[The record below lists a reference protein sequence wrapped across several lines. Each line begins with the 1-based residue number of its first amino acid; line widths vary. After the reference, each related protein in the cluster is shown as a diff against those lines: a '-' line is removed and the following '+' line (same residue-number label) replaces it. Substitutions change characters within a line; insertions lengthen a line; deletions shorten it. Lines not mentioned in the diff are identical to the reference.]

1 MAQNIITRAARRT
14 MGLIGA
20 VTCLAAVGMIS
31 LSGPAFAR
39 AGGGVHAP
47 AGHAVGGHMEAG
59 RGGFGH
65 GGYGHAAYAHGGYG
79 GYGHAGFYR
88 GGHHYYYGP
97 NGVLVEDCC
106 YAAPVYVA
114 PPVPVVVSPFGVFVR

>member
-1 MAQNIITRAARRT
+1 
-14 MGLIGA
+14 
-20 VTCLAAVGMIS
+20 
-31 LSGPAFAR
+31 
-39 AGGGVHAP
+39 
-47 AGHAVGGHMEAG
+47 MEAG

-65 GGYGHAAYAHGGYG
+65 GGYGHGGYAHGGYG
-79 GYGHAGFYR
+79 GYGRGGFYR